1 MLFSR
6 IAVFYFVSHFECNY
20 TKRWD
25 DTEMNDNN
33 KMNGTTIF
41 HRDFC
46 LVCLLSMLLLRPALS
61 RCAAEFI
68 FIFRANDMA
77 DDVGFSVLHTPA
89 FDASF
94 ALMYETNNV
103 QQRHAHSQLSHERV
117 TKLTFTRSSATIL
130 IAMRVRESER
140 ERESDGR
147 WKMHRLFVRSE
158 QMKEKND
165 LNMAWITMQCANCQ
179 FRKCSIVHDVDFH
192 LIYVRT
198 RTQHWCSSQNTFV
211 VFPILSFSFSLLLQP
226 AAPSSFDTHIGEEI
240 HLHHSHAT
248 FWKRFFRLGRSVTNW
263 FYMILVC
270 SHSFRSLVNWF
281 ALLSFDLVGSTNVF
295 RYFTDICQI
304 NEFPIP
310 IKTTIS
316 SHQNH

>member
-33 KMNGTTIF
+33 KINGTTIF
-41 HRDFC
+41 HRNFC
-46 LVCLLSMLLLRPALS
+46 LVYLLSMLLLRPALS
-61 RCAAEFI
+61 WCAAEFI

-94 ALMYETNNV
+94 ALLYETNNL

-117 TKLTFTRSSATIL
+117 TKLTFTRTSATTL
-130 IAMRVRESER
+130 IAMRVRKR

-158 QMKEKND
+158 QTKEKND
-165 LNMAWITMQCANCQ
+165 LNMAWITMLCANCQ
-179 FRKCSIVHDVDFH
+179 FRKCSIVHVVDFH

-198 RTQHWCSSQNTFV
+198 RTQHCRSSQNTFV
-211 VFPILSFSFSLLLQP
+211 VFSIISFSFSRFLQP
-226 AAPSSFDTHIGEEI
+226 TAPSLLRH
-240 HLHHSHAT
+240 
-248 FWKRFFRLGRSVTNW
+248 TNRRRNSPAP
-263 FYMILVC
+263 FACNILE
-270 SHSFRSLVNWF
+270 
-281 ALLSFDLVGSTNVF
+281 T
-295 RYFTDICQI
+295 I
-304 NEFPIP
+304 FPP
-310 IKTTIS
+310 RPFG
-316 SHQNH
+316 H